1 MVNQRYRINGH
12 DGIWWVWC
20 YNNQQKSGVL
30 PAIMGY
36 NRIIW
41 YNMAILQWEF
51 QDPKN
56 LEVPTIYEAYFLGL
70 CKGICPQ
77 NVAKHMVQYLHISN
91 LKFPLVS
98 LLMKIIGRNWENM
111 AVIGATW
118 ENMRKTCFPN
128 MPIPDQKP
136 PSPSRVGPVGW
147 SYGDYGDFLKTE
159 SAEKRA
165 SVGTSFK
172 TKC

>member
-1 MVNQRYRINGH
+1 M
-12 DGIWWVWC
+12 GI
-20 YNNQQKSGVL
+20 SGSD
-30 PAIMGY
+30 
-36 NRIIW
+36 W
-41 YNMAILQWEF
+41 
-51 QDPKN
+51 

-77 NVAKHMVQYLHISN
+77 NVAKHMVQYLHIRI

-128 MPIPDQKP
+128 MPTPGNMSLVLKHDYWTNFFYFTSPYLLKWCIFS
-136 PSPSRVGPVGW
+136 PSPSPWARSGDHMVIMGISLTQSALMSLGWNLKRQSAKHFSPPLICFCMSKVGW
-147 SYGDYGDFLKTE
+147 FGSTLW
-159 SAEKRA
+159 
-165 SVGTSFK
+165 
-172 TKC
+172 